1 MLNSTVCQ
9 NNGPKTHRLAQLVIF
24 FIFFVTRKRK
34 RERERERDGE
44 QRRDGEHNR
53 ETIGRWESLLP
64 SIQCHFQSSFSPQG
78 RPPRPSLPR
87 RRPLLRSLSLS
98 QVFCLVSRKLFYY
111 SIYEWFNLISL
122 NFLSILK
129 PYFSVFL
136 CVFLVLKLKI
146 LVEFFFFK
154 IHFILSD

>member
-1 MLNSTVCQ
+1 MLNSTVWL
-9 NNGPKTHRLAQLVIF
+9 NNGPKTHRLAQLEIF

-34 RERERERDGE
+34 RERDGE

-87 RRPLLRSLSLS
+87 RCPLLRSLSLS

-111 SIYEWFNLISL
+111 SIYEWFTLICL

-129 PYFSVFL
+129 PYFYVLL

-146 LVEFFFFK
+146 LVEFFFFNS
-154 IHFILSD
+154 FYSQRLNVA